1 MKHKII
7 LALSLLIFL
16 TSCERNE
23 IDPINQL
30 SNITEYNPLYMNFDY
45 SYGYN
50 DFRFFDG
57 ENITLEYSNSKIT
70 KKTANLILV
79 NTSYNFIRLSIVEEL
94 TYKGNEIEIVR
105 KSTDNTNIPLYQK
118 RIYMNPDGKTISQ
131 IIIKNSSITDTLKF
145 KYEGKN
151 LDNITIYDK
160 GIKSKLKFYYNQN
173 QNLDSII
180 TKYGNLNY
188 NNTKG
193 EYSYIY
199 NETEKRRQKEVF
211 SNFDMFINPM
221 KQLNIF
227 DDTFIR
233 SLSYNNY
240 KTYKRY
246 FYDNDNVLRNFSE
259 ENWNFVYENNQ
270 INYAK

>member
-105 KSTDNTNIPLYQK
+105 KSTIPLEEGESDMIQ
-118 RIYMNPDGKTISQ
+118 ML
-131 IIIKNSSITDTLKF
+131 DTSRA
-145 KYEGKN
+145 
-151 LDNITIYDK
+151 IPT
-160 GIKSKLKFYYNQN
+160 
-173 QNLDSII
+173 
-180 TKYGNLNY
+180 
-188 NNTKG
+188 
-193 EYSYIY
+193 
-199 NETEKRRQKEVF
+199 R
-211 SNFDMFINPM
+211 
-221 KQLNIF
+221 
-227 DDTFIR
+227 
-233 SLSYNNY
+233 
-240 KTYKRY
+240 
-246 FYDNDNVLRNFSE
+246 
-259 ENWNFVYENNQ
+259 
-270 INYAK
+270 